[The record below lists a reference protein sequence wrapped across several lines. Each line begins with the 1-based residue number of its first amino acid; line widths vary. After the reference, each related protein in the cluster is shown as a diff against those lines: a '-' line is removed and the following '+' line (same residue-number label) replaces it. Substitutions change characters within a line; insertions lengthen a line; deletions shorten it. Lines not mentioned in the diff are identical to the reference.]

1 MTQNFVFSVKFDT
14 AAQYDWITAATFAM
28 AFDLF
33 ALSAVKILIMW
44 TLPKFVLVIAMLVLL
59 VGSVVFGTFC
69 GDETMDDGTLVV
81 LECSL
86 DNI

>member
-1 MTQNFVFSVKFDT
+1 
-14 AAQYDWITAATFAM
+14 M